1 MPWNIVVDSKRNIL
15 TSPSRPSTPGT
26 TLSPWS
32 TPRACSTRRIW
43 TVRSDPST
51 EKLPEAI
58 SSPTSKVSVCCL
70 SWLSSGLSDRLFLVV
85 LELAVVRRVQLL
97 KRRISESDSLEGKA
111 VTLQQKIAE
120 AEHKMNSL

>member
-1 MPWNIVVDSKRNIL
+1 
-15 TSPSRPSTPGT
+15 
-26 TLSPWS
+26 
-32 TPRACSTRRIW
+32 
-43 TVRSDPST
+43 
-51 EKLPEAI
+51 
-58 SSPTSKVSVCCL
+58 
-70 SWLSSGLSDRLFLVV
+70 V